1 MTRPLRLEF
10 AGALYHVT
18 SRGDRRGKIY
28 RDDADRLAWQKV
40 LALVFERHRFFVHS
54 FCQMS
59 NHYHL
64 LVEMVESNLS
74 QGMRQLNGL
83 YSQHFNRR
91 CTNGGP
97 LTHPAKPRHPCPPTT
112 PSIRS
117 GLTIT
122 QHAPLTFRGSTM
134 DHVYFP
140 AAALQRKQTMGDGD
154 CVTLIKEFTSAGPT
168 MRWRAGAEV
177 LNNPAIRPGTAIAT
191 FVKGRYPNHPT
202 GNHAAFFLRHG
213 VDGFWVIDQY
223 KGRPFIQSRFISI
236 KNLTTNGA
244 FIDPSNNARA
254 FSVIEAP

>member
-1 MTRPLRLEF
+1 
-10 AGALYHVT
+10 
-18 SRGDRRGKIY
+18 
-28 RDDADRLAWQKV
+28 
-40 LALVFERHRFFVHS
+40 
-54 FCQMS
+54 
-59 NHYHL
+59 
-64 LVEMVESNLS
+64 
-74 QGMRQLNGL
+74 
-83 YSQHFNRR
+83 
-91 CTNGGP
+91 
-97 LTHPAKPRHPCPPTT
+97 
-112 PSIRS
+112 
-117 GLTIT
+117 
-122 QHAPLTFRGSTM
+122 M
-134 DHVYFP
+134 DHSYFH
-140 AAALQRKQTMGDGD
+140 AAALQRKQKIGDGD